1 MKGNMTCQSNVLKTI
16 TLTYNDCYVQTYG
29 NMVIIKSKLF
39 LKKKYR
45 RVKTMGEYEIS
56 IGLK

>member
-1 MKGNMTCQSNVLKTI
+1 MKGNMMCQSNVLKTI

-29 NMVIIKSKLF
+29 NMVMIKSKLF
-39 LKKKYR
+39 LKKYR
-45 RVKTMGEYEIS
+45 RVKTKGEYEIP

>member
-1 MKGNMTCQSNVLKTI
+1 MTCQSNVLKTI